1 MCGFEYEVIDGEVTI
16 KWLMDRSV
24 TSINIPEFID
34 GYPVTKISHYALD
47 CRFLLKVNGSDICGN
62 PLIINNKFI
71 LYRCFTY
78 KISYNIGNDYIS
90 SFCVNWNY
98 RYFIGDVLCDINFKV
113 VYS

>member
-34 GYPVTKISHYALD
+34 GYPVTKILSNALGTTS
-47 CRFLLKVNGSDICGN
+47 LSEVNGSDICGN

-71 LYRCFTY
+71 LYSCFTY
-78 KISYNIGNDYIS
+78 KISYNIGYDYIS
-90 SFCVNWNY
+90 SFGVNWNY
-98 RYFIGDVLCDINFKV
+98 RYFIGDVLYDINFKV
-113 VYS
+113 IY